1 MKIGGL
7 QKNSLIDYPGKLSCV
22 VFLAGC
28 NFACPYCHNPGLVTN
43 PAPGNRALKRE
54 ELFAFL
60 QERRGFL
67 DGVVISGGEP
77 TLYADLSE
85 LCRRI
90 KAMGFAIKLD
100 TNGSRPQIV
109 QQLIRAGLV
118 DYIAMD
124 IKTAPVAYAAFVCAQ
139 SCAEAIPASIGIVM
153 ASGLPYEFRTTCVKP
168 IVTESIIEEISCLIE
183 GAERYALQQAHTERV
198 LKPEFF
204 RDPGQVCS
212 DRELQAY
219 KAIAAKRV
227 AQCLIR

>member
-28 NFACPYCHNPGLVTN
+28 NFACPYCHNPGLVTD
-43 PAPGNRALKRE
+43 PAPGNGALTCAQ
-54 ELFAFL
+54 LFAFL

-77 TLYADLSE
+77 TLHADLSE
-85 LCRRI
+85 LCRQI

-124 IKTAPVAYAAFVCAQ
+124 IKTAPVAYAAFICAQ
-139 SCAEAIPASIGIVM
+139 PCAEAIPAAIGIVM
-153 ASGLPYEFRTTCVKP
+153 TSGLPCEFRTTCVKP
-168 IVTESIIEEISCLIE
+168 IVTESIIEEISRLIE
-183 GAERYALQQAHTERV
+183 GADRYVLQRAQSKRV

-204 RDPGQVCS
+204 SDSGQVCS
-212 DRELQAY
+212 ERELQAY
-219 KAIAAKRV
+219 QAIAAKRV
-227 AQCLIR
+227 THCLIR

>member
-28 NFACPYCHNPGLVTN
+28 NFACPYCHNPGLVPN
-43 PAPGNRALKRE
+43 PAPDNGVLTPE

-60 QERRGFL
+60 HERRGFL

-77 TLYADLSE
+77 TLHADLFGF
-85 LCRRI
+85 CGRI
-90 KAMGFAIKLD
+90 KAMGFPIKLD
-100 TNGSRPQIV
+100 TNGSRPQVV
-109 QQLIRAGLV
+109 QRLIQAGLV

-124 IKTAPVAYAAFVCAQ
+124 VKTAPTDYAAFICAHC
-139 SCAEAIPASIGIVM
+139 CAETIPASIRIVM

-168 IVTESIIEEISCLIE
+168 MVTESIIDEISRLIE
-183 GAERYALQQAHTERV
+183 GAGRYALQQVHTQQV

-204 RDPGQVCS
+204 KDPRQVCS
-212 DRELQAY
+212 DRELKTYQ
-219 KAIAAKRV
+219 AIAAKRV
-227 AQCLIR
+227 KHCLIR